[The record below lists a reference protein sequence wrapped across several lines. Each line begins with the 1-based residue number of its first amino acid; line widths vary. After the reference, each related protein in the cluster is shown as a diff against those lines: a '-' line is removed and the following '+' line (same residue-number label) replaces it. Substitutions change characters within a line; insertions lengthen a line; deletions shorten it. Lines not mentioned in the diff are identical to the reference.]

1 MAYMLSIPISPRPR
15 TPSFLSIYQSSAERR
30 QCPQVVACDGVIAR
44 PSCPVIG
51 PTSLSSFLCC
61 GYHEPLMISCA
72 SRSTESAWEILAVRI
87 APEAS
92 SGAPTVEEGLRAWI
106 VCLSE
111 TCVKHQCASEA
122 CLSVSTRIHPRHSLS
137 LSGYRRRGISRHAIS
152 RVALDLDN
160 GVLVWRQTWCAF
172 QARQQPDTVGHRR
185 SNRGNGSS
193 AGAIRSVPPR
203 NTPARCT
210 RRNNTVRNRNCF

>member
-1 MAYMLSIPISPRPR
+1 MALLLFPPYCAAD
-15 TPSFLSIYQSSAERR
+15 T
-30 QCPQVVACDGVIAR
+30 
-44 PSCPVIG
+44 
-51 PTSLSSFLCC
+51 
-61 GYHEPLMISCA
+61 A
-72 SRSTESAWEILAVRI
+72 SRSWSPARQGRRKVHGKFLR
-87 APEAS
+87 
-92 SGAPTVEEGLRAWI
+92 SGSLRRSRGVLTVEGLRAWI

-203 NTPARCT
+203 KT
-210 RRNNTVRNRNCF
+210 RTMHAGEQHRPKSKLFLGPQPGDNLSHGPRLKF

>member
-1 MAYMLSIPISPRPR
+1 MLSIPISPRPR
-15 TPSFLSIYQSSAERR
+15 KPSFLSIYQSSAERR

-152 RVALDLDN
+152 RVALALDN
-160 GVLVWRQTWCAF
+160 NCAGVAPDLVCISGAAATGYRRPPPTKPKQ
-172 QARQQPDTVGHRR
+172 QELDARGTIASEIETV
-185 SNRGNGSS
+185 
-193 AGAIRSVPPR
+193 
-203 NTPARCT
+203 
-210 RRNNTVRNRNCF
+210 CFFVT